1 MLVSVRR
8 FWFQQSMVS
17 SQQIRDIEFC
27 FMAFISTSNL
37 ADAVQVSPGSTRG
50 ISIYEMMPNAPD
62 AESETL
68 LKSGRA
74 VFNDES
80 QGAHSV

>member
-1 MLVSVRR
+1 MESL
-8 FWFQQSMVS
+8 
-17 SQQIRDIEFC
+17 QQIGDIEFC
-27 FMAFISTSNL
+27 LMASICTSNL
-37 ADAVQVSPGSTRG
+37 AHAVQVSPGSTRG

-80 QGAHSV
+80 QGAHMV